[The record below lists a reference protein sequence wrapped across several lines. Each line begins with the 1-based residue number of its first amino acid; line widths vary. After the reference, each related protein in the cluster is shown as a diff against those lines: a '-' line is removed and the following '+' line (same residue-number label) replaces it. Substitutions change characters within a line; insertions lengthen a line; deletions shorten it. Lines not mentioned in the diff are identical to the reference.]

1 MVDGRASVSSALMH
15 LFYYQQ
21 GLFSAEAEQSS
32 IYPEEAE
39 TGWPRESQDAP
50 PSLSHEAFAQS
61 SAPPQEQGAPSAA
74 SVERSST
81 AEDRA
86 RTGRALRARCAELQ
100 AKLEAG
106 ALREE
111 NQVLESNVL
120 KMQEAGNAAL
130 ESLAQATAGAGGG
143 IFATVVL
150 QPLEVVKTRISVSQH
165 GGASIQETFREI
177 IASEGFS
184 ALYSGLSAKCS
195 ETCLKNFVYFYVYD
209 AIMRVAKQHR
219 KITTALNLALG
230 YVAGV
235 VTTSSTMPLEVL
247 STRLQAEKGGGD
259 GMVSLARRIIA
270 TEGIG
275 GLFKAYWW
283 NMLLCINPAIQNTVF
298 DKMKANI
305 IKVKA
310 GGDVKLRVFLS
321 PFEAFLLGALSKAL
335 AT

>member
-1 MVDGRASVSSALMH
+1 M
-15 LFYYQQ
+15 
-21 GLFSAEAEQSS
+21 
-32 IYPEEAE
+32 
-39 TGWPRESQDAP
+39 
-50 PSLSHEAFAQS
+50 
-61 SAPPQEQGAPSAA
+61 
-74 SVERSST
+74 
-81 AEDRA
+81 
-86 RTGRALRARCAELQ
+86 
-100 AKLEAG
+100 
-106 ALREE
+106 
-111 NQVLESNVL
+111 
-120 KMQEAGNAAL
+120 AGNAAL

-335 AT
+335 ATVITYPMVRAKTIMQAGSSAGKQDGSDVELSPLQRLSELYRGLASALVKGVLQAALLYMMKDQIARFVVVTFKQASRLLGANGRRHKLKALAGRSLAS